1 MGWGDGMTV
10 NVAEYGGLITL
21 LQKIRELGYAGHKIT
36 ITGDSQV
43 IVRQVLGQYRCTVR
57 HLELLR
63 DTAQRLI
70 WSDLDDQVDLVWV
83 RREENKEADRL
94 SQVAFH
100 RAKANPD
107 KRFGTTIER
116 IEE

>member
-21 LQKIRELGYAGHKIT
+21 LQKVRELGYAGHKIT

-107 KRFGTTIER
+107 TPFGTTIER